1 MKTITFSLSLFLI
14 SIAFGCIAEGQNP
27 SIQIVAKKK
36 SGLFGMGSPK
46 LMEVS
51 LSNQNKVS
59 PLTSDNV
66 NGGKYI
72 YFLSK
77 TVGDWNFDADFIK
90 DDLPKFV
97 IEQGEQKLHEVWKE
111 DLPPEGSKTLAL
123 GFPKSL
129 QLHQPFTVKLDI
141 GDVPNEQEMRL
152 PEELWPG
159 YSLLTS
165 LASRAESLANG
176 KQYKEAIQVY
186 NRIIQNDEFKIFPR
200 FGGMRKLRF
209 QQFSNHLDGTIH
221 SLVMT
226 VAQTTLQTKEKISQI
241 DSYVPEFKFVVDSLP
256 SVALQVSPLDS
267 GVHSLTV
274 TANDAIARANTWRD
288 SLLVVFDNQNTQW
301 IVEGNLTGENAYRYQ
316 HIIPTLAFAFSSLD
330 FSDTATALRCTLTD
344 EMQTG
349 LTKYNIGESY
359 ESFVRVC
366 SDRFQRRLPMFPG
379 DFLSNLL
386 RDTSAFSLPYYSMLK
401 SIADFYKKDFISSKN
416 EIRNVFRSCDNPD
429 LLPRFHQ
436 LRILLDIKLA
446 LVPPVVI
453 TQLQEAKRS
462 ELSNDESGTLD
473 HYKQAMSIA
482 PTFAYPAYAL
492 AEYYLNAGFAIRAIP
507 FFEMAYRIDKTFL
520 PAYRKEYM
528 YYQKSGNNNPMIQVL
543 TQALQN
549 GNDYWEINYNLG
561 VGYMGVGDPVNAI
574 KSFEHALALNPKS
587 WSTTVQLGLAQQT
600 MKNYPKA
607 REYFNQAIALEP
619 EKSDVIETYLKNLD
633 DLQKA
638 AH

>member
-1 MKTITFSLSLFLI
+1 MKTITFSLGLLLF

-27 SIQIVAKKK
+27 SVQIVARKK

-72 YFLSK
+72 YFLCK
-77 TVGDWNFDADFIK
+77 TVGDWDFDADFVK
-90 DDLPKFV
+90 DNLPKLV
-97 IEQGEQKLHEVWKE
+97 VEQGEQKLHEVWKE

-129 QLHQPFTVKLDI
+129 QLHQPFTIKLDI
-141 GDVPNEQEMRL
+141 GDAPNEQEIRVA
-152 PEELWPG
+152 EELWPG

-165 LASRAESLANG
+165 LASKAESLANG

-186 NRIIQNDEFKIFPR
+186 NRIIQNNEFKIFPR
-200 FGGMRKLRF
+200 YAAMRKLRF
-209 QQFSNHLDGTIH
+209 QQFSDHLDGIIH

-226 VAQTTLQTKEKISQI
+226 VAQTTLPSKEKINQI
-241 DSYVPEFKFVVDSLP
+241 DSYVPEFRFIVDSLP
-256 SVALQVSPLDS
+256 NVALQVSPLDS
-267 GVHSLTV
+267 VVHSLTV
-274 TANDAIARANTWRD
+274 TADNAIARATTWRD
-288 SLLVVFDNQNTQW
+288 SLRVVFDNQNTQW

-316 HIIPTLAFAFSSLD
+316 HIIPVLAFAFSSLD
-330 FSDTATALRCTLTD
+330 FSDTATALRCALPE
-344 EMQTG
+344 EMQTA
-349 LTKYNIGESY
+349 LTRYNIGEAY

-366 SDRFQRRLPMFPG
+366 SDRFQRRQTMFPG
-379 DFLSNLL
+379 DFLANLR

-401 SIADFYKKDFISSKN
+401 SIGDFYKKDFLSSRN
-416 EIRNVFRSCDNPD
+416 EIRDVFRSCDNPD

-446 LVPPVVI
+446 LVPPVVL
-453 TQLQEAKRS
+453 TLLQEAKKL
-462 ELSNDESGTLD
+462 ELSNDESGILD

-507 FFEMAYRIDKTFL
+507 FFEKAYEIDKTFL
-520 PAYRKEYM
+520 PAYREEYR
-528 YYQKSGNNNPMIQVL
+528 YYQKSGSYKPMIQIL
-543 TQALQN
+543 TLALQN
-549 GNDYWEINYNLG
+549 GNDFWEINYNLG
-561 VGYMGVGDPVNAI
+561 SGYMGDGDPVNAA
-574 KSFEHALALNPKS
+574 KSFEHALSLNPKS
-587 WSTTVQLGLAQQT
+587 YQTTVQLGLAKQT
-600 MKNYPKA
+600 MKDYAKA
-607 REYFNQAIALEP
+607 REFFNKAIELEP
-619 EKSDVIETYLKNLD
+619 ERPEAVDYLKNLD
-633 DLQKA
+633 DLQRA

>member
-1 MKTITFSLSLFLI
+1 MKTITFSLSLCLL
-14 SIAFGCIAEGQNP
+14 SIAFGCLAESQNP
-27 SIQIVAKKK
+27 SVQIVAKKK

-59 PLTSDNV
+59 PLTCDNV

-72 YFLSK
+72 YFLCK
-77 TVGDWNFDADFIK
+77 TVGDWQFDADFVK
-90 DDLPKFV
+90 DDLPNFV
-97 IEQGEQKLHEVWKE
+97 FEQGEEKLHETWKE
-111 DLPPEGSKTLAL
+111 DLPSEGSKTLAL

-129 QLHQPFTVKLDI
+129 QLHQPFVVKLDI
-141 GDVPNEQEMRL
+141 GDTPNEQEMRV

-186 NRIIQNDEFKIFPR
+186 NRIIQNSELKIFPR
-200 FGGMRKLRF
+200 FGSMRKLRS
-209 QQFSNHLDGTIH
+209 QQFTNHLDGTIH
-221 SLVMT
+221 SLAMT
-226 VAQTTLQTKEKISQI
+226 VAQPTLRTKEKIDQL
-241 DSYVPEFKFVVDSLP
+241 DSYLPEFRFVVDSLP

-267 GVHSLTV
+267 SVHSLTV
-274 TANDAIARANTWRD
+274 TANDAIARAVAWRD
-288 SLLVVFDNQNTQW
+288 SLRVVFDNQNTQW

-316 HIIPTLAFAFSSLD
+316 HIIPILAFAFSSLD
-330 FSDTATALRCTLTD
+330 FSDTATALRYTLTED
-344 EMQTG
+344 LQTA
-349 LTKYNIGESY
+349 LTKYNIGEPY

-366 SDRFQRRLPMFPG
+366 SDRFQRRLPIFPG
-379 DFLSNLL
+379 DFLANLR
-386 RDTSAFSLPYYSMLK
+386 RDTSAFALPYYSMLK
-401 SIADFYKKDFISSKN
+401 SIDNFYKKDFISSKN
-416 EIRNVFRSCDNPD
+416 ELRDVFRSCDNPD

-453 TQLQEAKRS
+453 SQLQEAKKS

-507 FFEMAYRIDKTFL
+507 FFEKAYEIDRTFL
-520 PAYRKEYM
+520 PAYREEYRF
-528 YYQKSGNNNPMIQVL
+528 YQKSGSYKPMIQIL

-549 GNDYWEINYNLG
+549 GNDFWEINYNLG
-561 VGYMGVGDPVNAI
+561 AGYMGDGDPVNAA

-587 WSTTVQLGLAQQT
+587 YQTTVQLGLAQQT
-600 MKNYPKA
+600 LKNYPKA
-607 REYFNQAIALEP
+607 REYFNKAIELEP
-619 EKSDVIETYLKNLD
+619 ERPEAVDYLKNLD
-633 DLQKA
+633 ELQKA